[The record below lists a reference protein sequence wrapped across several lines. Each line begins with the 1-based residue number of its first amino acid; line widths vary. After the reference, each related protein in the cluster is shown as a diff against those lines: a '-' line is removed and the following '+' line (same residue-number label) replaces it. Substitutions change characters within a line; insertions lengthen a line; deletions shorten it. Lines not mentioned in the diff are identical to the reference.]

1 MNSLIEYLK
10 KVKDFR
16 HLKGQRHPLW
26 LILLI
31 VILGLMAGHLRYRD
45 LEAFAI
51 SQQHLWTKYF
61 SISGGGVPSY
71 STIRRVMIGV
81 DVDSLI
87 EVFNQWASDLT
98 ATQDDSEW
106 LAIDGKSL
114 KSTLQ
119 HYSSHQ
125 QDFISIISLFCQ
137 KNGLVL
143 HLNKMQN
150 KKRSE
155 IGIVQ
160 DIARDSGLTNKV
172 LTGDALHCQK
182 KTVQLITEGNN
193 DYLIAVKKNQLTL
206 YNYLEHQATTTIP
219 SSQKITEDTSHGRK
233 ITRTVSVFPVVEPV
247 SKEWANSQ
255 NFIRVQRS
263 GHRGGKSYHQTA
275 YYLSSRH
282 ESAEVFGEKIRG
294 HWRIENQLHWVK
306 DVIFQEDNS
315 PLHQF
320 GAATN
325 FSILSTIA
333 MNLFR
338 LLGFLSITEGRRW
351 LSTRFWLLP
360 ILLE

>member
-1 MNSLIEYLK
+1 MNSLIEHLK

-26 LILLI
+26 FILLI
-31 VILGLMAGHLRYRD
+31 VILGLMAGHLRYRA
-45 LEAFAI
+45 LGAFAV
-51 SQQHLWTKYF
+51 SQQRFLTKYF
-61 SISGGGVPSY
+61 PVCGGSVPSY
-71 STIRRVMIGV
+71 STIRRAMIGV
-81 DVDSLI
+81 DWSCLI
-87 EVFNQWASDLT
+87 EVFNQWASLLT
-98 ATQDDSEW
+98 IIQDDSEW

-119 HYSSHQ
+119 HYHSRQ

-137 KNGLVL
+137 SNGVVL

-150 KKRSE
+150 KKESE
-155 IGIVQ
+155 IAHVQ
-160 DIARDSGLTNKV
+160 DIARRSGLTNKV
-172 LTGDALHCQK
+172 FTADALHCQK
-182 KTVQLITEGNN
+182 KTVQLITEGSN
-193 DYLIAVKKNQLTL
+193 DYLIAVKKNQPIL
-206 YNYLEHQATTTIP
+206 YKYLEHQAKTTTP

-263 GHRGGKSYHQTA
+263 GNRGKKSYQETA
-275 YYLSSRH
+275 YYLSSRQ
-282 ESAEVFGEKIRG
+282 ENAEVFGAKIRG

-306 DVIFQEDNS
+306 DVIFQEDKS
-315 PLHQF
+315 PIHQF
-320 GAATN
+320 GPATN

-351 LSTRFWLLP
+351 LRERFWGLM